1 MKKIIFLILFVG
13 ISLANTAPY
22 LLLKGQVVDAASGN
36 YLPGVHI
43 VVKGTNIA
51 TTTDKNG
58 NFEIRTSN
66 PGTLTFTF
74 TGYQV
79 KDVPFTKSDWI
90 SVKMKQLVSPKE
102 EEVISVEL
110 DLGAPGY
117 PLEERRA
124 GQLSK
129 KHSYVSQSHHVSDS
143 YQNWNTENYATIH
156 DNIFHTPQD
165 EPLST
170 FSIDVD
176 VASYANMRR
185 FIMNGQRPPKDAIRI
200 EELINYF
207 NYDYP
212 QPKGDQPF
220 SVTTELIKSPWNENQ
235 LLHVGLQGKLIAKDN
250 LPPSNLV
257 FLIDVSGSMGSA
269 NKLPLLKSSFKLLV
283 NELREKDRVAIVVYA
298 GAAGLVL
305 PSTPGNQKETI
316 ISALDN
322 LQAGGST
329 AGGAGIKLAY
339 NTAAKYFIEGGN
351 NRVIIATDGDFNI
364 GESSD
369 AAMERLIS
377 QEKERGTFLTVL
389 GFGMGN
395 YKDSKMEILADK
407 GNGNYAYIDTFKE
420 ANKVLS
426 QEFGGTLFTIA
437 KDVKIQ
443 IEFNPGKVKAYRLI
457 GYVNR
462 VLQKEDFN
470 NDKKDAGDLGSGH
483 SVTALYEIIPA
494 DGELIAGNVDPLKY
508 QDVKETHGY
517 GAELSTLKLRY
528 KLPDQ
533 SKSRLITHT
542 IKSDPKTWKKSSV
555 NLQWAASVAA
565 FGMYLRESQYLENC
579 SIEEILTWANAAK
592 GEDENGYRREFID
605 LVKISKQ
612 FQIQ

>member
-110 DLGAPGY
+110 DLGAPEF

-129 KHSYVSQSHHVSDS
+129 KYSYVSQSHHVSDS

-283 NELREKDRVAIVVYA
+283 NELREEDRVAIVVYA

-494 DGELIAGNVDPLKY
+494 DGEFIAGNVDPLKY
-508 QDVKETHGY
+508 QDVKETHRY